1 MFTVVDLTLSHE
13 DLEFRAT
20 AREWLHENFPKQP
33 RPNDGPAMREFDLA
47 WQRKQWEGG
56 WAGVSWPKEYQGKG
70 LPLLQ
75 QLIWFEECA
84 RLGEADIDSRFVGL
98 NHAGPTLIANGTEEQ
113 KAFHLPK
120 ILAGELLW
128 CQGFSEPGSGSDLA
142 SLRTSGVIDGDDLVV
157 NGQKIWT
164 SFADL
169 ASYQELLVRTDPDAP
184 KHRGLTWIICDMT
197 LPGIT
202 IRPIKTLDGL
212 SHFCEV
218 FYDDV
223 RIPLTNVVGEI
234 NDGWRVAMSTLSF
247 ERGTAF
253 TSGQVQLTGVIDRL
267 VEVAQERPGPGG
279 HERAID
285 DDEIASRLAAL
296 RAEVTALRSL
306 TYTNVM
312 RNAEAPQ
319 PGPEGSMV
327 KLFYSELRQRTMR
340 LAIEIIG
347 PGSGERG
354 VTDAT
359 WDEEYLASY
368 ADTIGGG
375 TSEIQRN
382 IIGER
387 VLGLPR

>member
-1 MFTVVDLTLSHE
+1 VDLALSQQ
-13 DLEFRAT
+13 DLEFRAA
-20 AREWLHENFPKQP
+20 ARQWLQENFPKQP

-47 WQRKQWEGG
+47 WQRRQWDAG
-56 WAGVSWPKEYQGKG
+56 WAGVSWPVEYQGRG

-84 RLGEADIDSRFVGL
+84 RAGEPDIDSRFVGL
-98 NHAGPTLIANGTEEQ
+98 NHAGPTLIANGTDEQ

-120 ILAGELLW
+120 ILSGELLW
-128 CQGFSEPGSGSDLA
+128 CQGFSEPGAGSDLA
-142 SLRTSGVIDGDDLVV
+142 SLRTSGVVDGNDLVV

-169 ASYQELLVRTDPDAP
+169 ASYQELLVRTDPGAA
-184 KHRGLTWIICDMT
+184 KHRGLTWVICDMT

-223 RIPLTNVVGEI
+223 RIPLANVVGEI

-253 TSGQVQLTGVIDRL
+253 TAGQVQIAGVLDRL
-267 VEVAQERPGPGG
+267 IETAHERPGPGG
-279 HERAID
+279 DDRAID
-285 DDEIASRLAAL
+285 DEEIAGRLATL
-296 RAEVTALRSL
+296 RAEVTALRAL
-306 TYTNVM
+306 TYTNVL
-312 RNAEAPQ
+312 RNAGQRQ

-327 KLFYSELRQRTMR
+327 KLFYTELRQRVMR

-347 PGSGERG
+347 AGSGERG

-359 WDEEYLASY
+359 WDADYLASY
-368 ADTIGGG
+368 ADTIAGG

>member
-1 MFTVVDLTLSHE
+1 MDLSFSAD

-20 AREWLHENFPKQP
+20 TRDWLRENFPNEP
-33 RPNDGPAMREFDLA
+33 RPNDGPGMRDYDLA
-47 WQRKQWEGG
+47 WQRTQWDAGR
-56 WAGVSWPKEYQGKG
+56 AGVAWPKEYQGLG

-75 QLIWFEECA
+75 QLIWLEECA
-84 RLGEADIDSRFVGL
+84 RIGQPEIDSRFVGL

-120 ILAGELLW
+120 ILSGELLW

-142 SLRTSGVIDGDDLVV
+142 SLRTTGVVDGDDLVV

-169 ASYQELLVRTDPDAP
+169 ATYQELLVRTDPDAP
-184 KHRGLTWIICDMT
+184 KHRGLTWVICDMRF
-197 LPGIT
+197 PGID

-223 RIPLTNVVGEI
+223 RIPLSNVVGTV

-253 TSGQVQLTGVIDRL
+253 TAGQVQLSVIIETL
-267 VEVAQERPGPGG
+267 IKLAEEGPGQTG
-279 HERAID
+279 RSRAID
-285 DDEIASRLAAL
+285 DDEIASQLATL
-296 RAEVTALRSL
+296 RAEVTALRAL
-306 TYTNVM
+306 TYTNATRSVGQ
-312 RNAEAPQ
+312 AQ

-327 KLFYSELRQRTMR
+327 KLFYTELRQRVMR
-340 LAIEIIG
+340 LAIEILG
-347 PGSGERG
+347 PGSGLRG

-359 WDEEYLASY
+359 WDEQYLESY